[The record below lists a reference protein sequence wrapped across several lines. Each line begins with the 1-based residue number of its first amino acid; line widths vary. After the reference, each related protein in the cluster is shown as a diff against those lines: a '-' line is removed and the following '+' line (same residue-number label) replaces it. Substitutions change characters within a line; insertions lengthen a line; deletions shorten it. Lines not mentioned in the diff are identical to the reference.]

1 LLFSVEW
8 CWVAA
13 EVERFVSRRLCQNYC
28 GLVADAAAFLLL
40 AALLLHLVRH
50 SGAEE
55 CVVRFLL
62 SAMLGEV
69 QGSRVCVLLVAV
81 VARIGR
87 TAHAVEK
94 EDPAVY

>member
-1 LLFSVEW
+1 MLFSVEW

-13 EVERFVSRRLCQNYC
+13 DVERFISRRLCQDCC

-55 CVVRFLL
+55 CVVRFSL
-62 SAMLGEV
+62 SAVLGEV
-69 QGSRVCVLLVAV
+69 QGSRVCVLLVAI